1 MRITLNNQPQIEAL
15 SAALKESLAS
25 IVAAIQVGWG
35 KQHNGDGGHTAV
47 TATSATIGAA
57 TVGRLILTTVEFTPP
72 FGGTVNDLTVAG
84 LSGASHL
91 RINTNAVPVLL
102 DGIDATGRVRGEMLL
117 VTNGDPTVSTPGDVH
132 MRCERATSQPG
143 NRFAET
149 LASPGGVGS
158 TFILQGARS
167 VWLVYDYQTT
177 GTGGGSLPAPRW
189 RIVDQA

>member
-1 MRITLNNQPQIEAL
+1 MRISLLNQPQIEAL

-35 KQHNGDGGHTAV
+35 KQHDGDGAHTNV
-47 TATSATIGAA
+47 TATTVTVSDRA
-57 TVGRLILTTVEFTPP
+57 TVGQLVLRTVDFTPP
-72 FGGTVNDLTVAG
+72 FGGVVNDLTVAG
-84 LSGASHL
+84 LGTASHL
-91 RINTNAVPVLL
+91 RINTNSNPVFIR
-102 DGIDATGRVRGEMLL
+102 GIDATGRVQGSVLL
-117 VTNGDPTVSTPGDVH
+117 LTNGDPTVSTPADIH
-132 MRCERATSQPG
+132 LIPESATSQAA

-149 LASPGGVGS
+149 LATTGGIGA

-177 GTGGGSLPAPRW
+177 GTNGIINPRW